1 MRWELKYQA
10 SSKDLIEI
18 TLPLS
23 KSILNRN
30 QIISFL
36 SGQNLPIDK
45 DIIPHDNLILA
56 EQLELIKNGRGTG
69 GNLNVSDSGTAMR
82 FLISLLC
89 IVPGTWILDGSS
101 RIRQRPVLHL
111 TEELLSMGGKI
122 VYLGKKGFLPLK
134 IDSSKLINK
143 NVSLPGNISSQYISS
158 LMLIAPYLEE
168 GLTINIDKDQVSMP
182 YIKMTYG
189 LMKELGAEIEMT
201 ERDIIIQKSS
211 YRNAVLLNERD
222 WSAASYWYLLA
233 SLLPGKKFRLKDISL
248 NSLQGDSICHSLF
261 KSFGVSTIIND
272 DSVIIERTGKP
283 AVEIDIDLKDYPDIA
298 PSLIVASAALDI
310 PSVYKGLHHLK
321 FKESDRLTVLKN
333 ELTRMGFNVS
343 SDTNSFT
350 VRKQINKL
358 KTLVINTNGDHRI
371 LMSLIP
377 LIILIPR
384 LSIDNRDC
392 VQKSYPG
399 FYADVENVGI
409 LIN

>member
-310 PSVYKGLHHLK
+310 PSVYKRTTS
-321 FKESDRLTVLKN
+321 FKV
-333 ELTRMGFNVS
+333 
-343 SDTNSFT
+343 
-350 VRKQINKL
+350 
-358 KTLVINTNGDHRI
+358 
-371 LMSLIP
+371 
-377 LIILIPR
+377 
-384 LSIDNRDC
+384 
-392 VQKSYPG
+392 
-399 FYADVENVGI
+399 
-409 LIN
+409 